1 MYIRVA
7 VFYFGAIPAV
17 PSCRL
22 EADSVVQSR
31 LATNGSTSKSVNAF
45 SLVAHPSQLCSLPV
59 FRRLAGPLLSLGV
72 CVSFHSDIPKQ
83 DAYRGSCDRDG
94 L

>member
-22 EADSVVQSR
+22 RAESVVQSR
-31 LATNGSTSKSVNAF
+31 LAINGSTSKSVYAL
-45 SLVAHPSQLCSLPV
+45 SLVAHPS
-59 FRRLAGPLLSLGV
+59 
-72 CVSFHSDIPKQ
+72 
-83 DAYRGSCDRDG
+83 
-94 L
+94 